1 MFCRPNG
8 KSRPPSGRGHGHGR
22 KRRSHK
28 EAVEVSGVLDA
39 PKKSETPLAVPEK
52 RALVEKVGPEV
63 GWPAAHTR
71 ESQERNVSVAALE
84 EVMKA
89 LERKADERQERV
101 REDLKALERKADE
114 RQERVREDLKA
125 LGQVVREAVDRVV
138 RRGQEDGAVIAAQR
152 ETVDRWKQEAGGV
165 VEELRRLT
173 AGSAA
178 VSDVRGRAEAQV
190 KGTVKKKKLE
200 TPVVP
205 VVVPDSH
212 EAEKVYPSEE
222 TEGGVPPV
230 EEASADQAEGS
241 ANSGEASAACSTGS
255 GPAPPPAYKKPG
267 FLAFLLDVSL
277 ISKGWHV
284 PVLSFLCGYLMLLPF
299 TKAKA

>member
-1 MFCRPNG
+1 
-8 KSRPPSGRGHGHGR
+8 
-22 KRRSHK
+22 
-28 EAVEVSGVLDA
+28 VSGVLDA

-101 REDLKALERKADE
+101 REDLKAL
-114 RQERVREDLKA
+114 
-125 LGQVVREAVDRVV
+125 GQVVREAVEMFV

-152 ETVDRWKQEAGGV
+152 ETVDRWKQEAGAA
-165 VEELRRLT
+165 VEELRQCVSGLT
-173 AGSAA
+173 VASDGGVLPAA
-178 VSDVRGRAEAQV
+178 KEKPEKRPAV
-190 KGTVKKKKLE
+190 KKKLE
-200 TPVVP
+200 TAQAVPEKAPV
-205 VVVPDSH
+205 
-212 EAEKVYPSEE
+212 AEKVVPGAEA
-222 TEGGVPPV
+222 EGVV
-230 EEASADQAEGS
+230 LAVDDATQVAEGS
-241 ANSGEASAACSTGS
+241 ASS
-255 GPAPPPAYKKPG
+255 
-267 FLAFLLDVSL
+267 SL

-299 TKAKA
+299 TKAKG